1 MFRPTSLVAFLAF
14 SLCSTAALAQTVESV
29 APSRI
34 VRGGNTQVIVRG
46 TALDL
51 FSGATLSGAGLSV
64 GGFTIDSP
72 AQLTFQVSVGDRAAL
87 GDRDLTIDVVDDS
100 SRIYT
105 STLEVVA
112 GAVSVLSASPSTGV
126 RGSSY
131 VLSVSGRN
139 LDTVT
144 SASLGDGITVT
155 DYEATSPVNATVSVT
170 VTAGAFSGSRA
181 LSLQSPAG
189 TAVFESAFEVQG
201 GALTVGRVSPATARR
216 GATLNITV
224 SGENMDR
231 ATGLELGTRVQV
243 VSFAPQSP
251 TQATAQIVVRE
262 DAATGPRTAVVSFEG
277 GTASLPS
284 AFTVTAGALAVD
296 RFFPTFVR
304 QGQSVDISIEGA
316 NLDGLTSVVAGPGVS
331 VSNLVADFPTAITA
345 TIAADPG
352 AATGSRDVT
361 FTGPNGSVT
370 LNDALVIGE
379 LIVAPPRL
387 QFVAE
392 NDLGRIQLGA
402 RGTANLLIENL
413 GEAEEPVR
421 IGPGRGDADL
431 FELLDPETG
440 DVVAELQTTIAA
452 GDEFRFS
459 VQFDPILRG
468 GNGVAYAVVARGT
481 ETVGE
486 LTVQGT
492 GVTQELLL
500 NLTPPIDGDRVPAGV
515 RVSLPRLNTRL
526 ATGIAARSIT
536 IDDLQ
541 VVLTR
546 DGEPVEDPT
555 SVLTWSLTNTAS
567 GDSIY
572 WGLSEL
578 DWSIQATEPG
588 RYEGELLFTTSSPTA
603 ALVPVPFFVDV
614 VQGGGGDDAGP
625 DVGPDVGADAGT
637 DASADASDAAS
648 DAAGDDA
655 AEADTAPQDDT
666 TSPDSSSGED
676 TASDTGA
683 PAADVGST
691 DGGGGDEGGCSAASA
706 PASTTWTGMAA
717 LAALA
722 TFARRRPVKIQK

>member
-51 FSGATLSGAGLSV
+51 FSGATLSGTGLSV

-72 AQLTFQVSVGDRAAL
+72 VQQTVLVSVGALTAL
-87 GDRDLTIDVVDDS
+87 GARDLTIDVVDDS
-100 SRIYT
+100 SRIYS
-105 STLEVVA
+105 STLGVVA
-112 GAVSVLSASPSTGV
+112 GPVSVLSASPSTGV
-126 RGSSY
+126 RGSRY

-155 DYEATSPVNATVSVT
+155 DYDATSAVNATVSVT

-181 LSLQSPAG
+181 LTLQSPAG

-316 NLDGLTSVVAGPGVS
+316 NLDGLTSVAAGPGVS

-345 TIAADPG
+345 TLTAAPG

-468 GNGVAYAVVARGT
+468 GNGVAYPVAARGT

-546 DGEPVEDPT
+546 DGAPVEDPT

-614 VQGGGGDDAGP
+614 VQGGGGDDAGS
-625 DVGPDVGADAGT
+625 DVGPDVGTDAGT
-637 DASADASDAAS
+637 DASADASDAS
-648 DAAGDDA
+648 GDDTV
-655 AEADTAPQDDT
+655 EADTTQPDDT
-666 TSPDSSSGED
+666 TSPDSSTGED

-683 PAADVGST
+683 PADDVGST
-691 DGGGGDEGGCSAASA
+691 DDAGGDEGGCSAAAA
-706 PASTTWTGMAA
+706 PASTTWTGVAVLAA
-717 LAALA
+717 LAA
-722 TFARRRPVKIQK
+722 FARRRPVKIQE

>member
-1 MFRPTSLVAFLAF
+1 MFRPTSLVAFIAF
-14 SLCSTAALAQTVESV
+14 SLCSSAALAQTVDSV
-29 APSRI
+29 APARI

-46 TALDL
+46 ADLDL
-51 FSGATLSGAGLSV
+51 FSSATVSGTGLSV
-64 GGFTIDSP
+64 AGFTINSP
-72 AQLTFQVSVGDRAAL
+72 SQLTFQVSVGDRAIL
-87 GDRDLTIDVVDDS
+87 GERDLTIDVVDDS
-100 SRIYT
+100 SLIYT

-112 GAVSVLSASPSTGV
+112 GPVSVLSSAPATGV

-131 VLSVSGRN
+131 ELTITGRN

-170 VTAGAFSGSRA
+170 VTAAAFSGSRA

-201 GALTVGRVSPATARR
+201 GALTVGRVSPATGSR
-216 GATLNITV
+216 GATLNVTV

-243 VSFAPQSP
+243 VSFTPQSP
-251 TQATAQIVVRE
+251 SQATAQIVVRE

-277 GTASLPS
+277 GSASLPN
-284 AFTVTAGALAVD
+284 AFNVTAGALAVD
-296 RFFPTFVR
+296 RFFPAFLR
-304 QGQSVDISIEGA
+304 QGQSIDISIEGA
-316 NLDGLTSVVAGPGVS
+316 NLDGLTSVSAGPGIS
-331 VSNLVADFPTAITA
+331 LSNLAADFPTAITA
-345 TIAADPG
+345 TLTAERT

-361 FTGPNGSVT
+361 FTGPNGTVT
-370 LNDALVIGE
+370 LNDALVVGE
-379 LIVAPPRL
+379 LIVEPPRL

-402 RGTANLLIENL
+402 RGTAELLIENL
-413 GEAEEPVR
+413 GEAEEIVQ

-431 FELLDPETG
+431 FQLLDPETG
-440 DVVAELQTTIAA
+440 DTVTELQTTIAA
-452 GDEFRFS
+452 GEEYRFS

-468 GNGVAYAVVARGT
+468 GNGVAYPVVARGT

-486 LTVQGT
+486 IVVEGI

-500 NLTPPIDGDRVPAGV
+500 NLTPPIDGDRVQAGA
-515 RVSLPRLNTRL
+515 RISLPRLSTRL
-526 ATGIAARSIT
+526 AAGIAARSVT

-541 VVLTR
+541 VVMTR
-546 DGEPVEDPT
+546 DGEPIEDPT
-555 SVLTWSLTNTAS
+555 SVLTWELVRTAS
-567 GDSIY
+567 GDSTY

-578 DWSIQATEPG
+578 DWSIQAAEPG

-614 VQGGGGDDAGP
+614 VQGGGGDDVGPDAGP
-625 DVGPDVGADAGT
+625 DAGSDAGP
-637 DASADASDAAS
+637 DASADASDTS
-648 DAAGDDA
+648 GDDTV
-655 AEADTAPQDDT
+655 EADTTPQDDT
-666 TSPDSSSGED
+666 TSPDSSTVED
-676 TASDTGA
+676 TQSDSGAPAEDTGA
-683 PAADVGST
+683 S
-691 DGGGGDEGGCSAASA
+691 DGGGGDEGGCTAAPA
-706 PASTTWTGMAA
+706 PASTAWTGMAV

-722 TFARRRPVKIQK
+722 TLARRRRPAKIQE

>member
-14 SLCSTAALAQTVESV
+14 LVCSTAALAQTVDSV

-34 VRGGNTQVIVRG
+34 VRGGTTQVIVRG
-46 TALDL
+46 ADLDL
-51 FSGATLSGAGLSV
+51 FSGATLSGTGLSV

-72 AQLTFQVSVGDRAAL
+72 AQLTFQVGVGDRAGL
-87 GDRDLTIDVVDDS
+87 GNRDLTIDVVEDT
-100 SRIYT
+100 SRVYT
-105 STLEVVA
+105 ATLEVVA
-112 GAVSVLSASPSTGV
+112 GPVSVLSASPSTGV

-131 VLSVSGRN
+131 TLSITGRN

-144 SASLGDGITVT
+144 SASLGAGLTVT
-155 DYEATSPVNATVSVT
+155 GYAASSPVNATVSVT
-170 VTAGAFSGSRA
+170 VTAAAFSGSRA
-181 LSLQSPAG
+181 LTLQSPAG
-189 TAVFESAFEVQG
+189 AAVFESAFDVQG

-251 TQATAQIVVRE
+251 TQATAQIVVRD
-262 DAATGPRTAVVSFEG
+262 DAATGPRVAVVSFEG

-296 RFFPTFVR
+296 RFFPTFLR
-304 QGQSVDISIEGA
+304 QGQSLDISIEGA
-316 NLDGLTSVVAGPGVS
+316 NLDGLTSVAAGPGVS

-345 TIAADPG
+345 TLTADPG

-361 FTGPNGSVT
+361 FTGPNGTVT

-379 LIVAPPRL
+379 LLVAPPRL

-392 NDLGRIQLGA
+392 NDVGRIQLGA
-402 RGTANLLIENL
+402 RGTASLLIENL
-413 GEAEEPVR
+413 GEAAEPVS

-431 FELLDPETG
+431 FDLIDPETG
-440 DVVAELQTTIAA
+440 AVVAALETTIAA
-452 GDEFRFS
+452 GDELRFT

-468 GNGVAYAVVARGT
+468 GNGVAYPVVARGT

-492 GVTQELLL
+492 GTTQELLL

-526 ATGIAARSIT
+526 AIGIAARSIT
-536 IDDLQ
+536 IDDLE

-546 DGEPVEDPT
+546 DGERVEDPT

-567 GDSIY
+567 GDSTY

-614 VQGGGGDDAGP
+614 VQGGGGADAGP
-625 DVGPDVGADAGT
+625 DVGPDAGSDGGT
-637 DASADASDAAS
+637 DASADALDAS
-648 DAAGDDA
+648 IDDTVE
-655 AEADTAPQDDT
+655 AETTPSDDT
-666 TSPDSSSGED
+666 TSLDSTPGAD
-676 TASDTGA
+676 TESETGA
-683 PAADVGST
+683 PEEDVGSA
-691 DGGGGDEGGCSAASA
+691 DGGSVDEGGCAAASA
-706 PASTTWTGMAA
+706 PASARWTGMPL

-722 TFARRRPVKIQK
+722 MLARRRRPAKLQK